1 MTFTRTLPRAAT
13 LQPQPSVLNTPF
25 YVPRPGMHTCACVHT
40 QATSQ
45 AGRKCRCQGSIS
57 VAPWT
62 FPWQASRGGKQRMGR
77 EDLSSKLTQISS
89 EGPFPFLSDLLYKT
103 TDFYRFQDSSGNR
116 KKDQENGKS
125 LSSGQSRL
133 ESKVHHALLLLAS
146 PGSSSSPHK
155 TLSSGCINI
164 RPDVIK

>member
-1 MTFTRTLPRAAT
+1 MCLCTHRPQVRQKGNADAKVLYPWHLGPFPGR
-13 LQPQPSVLNTPF
+13 LQREEN
-25 YVPRPGMHTCACVHT
+25 
-40 QATSQ
+40 
-45 AGRKCRCQGSIS
+45 KE
-57 VAPWT
+57 WE
-62 FPWQASRGGKQRMGR
+62 GKT
-77 EDLSSKLTQISS
+77 SSKLTQISS

-125 LSSGQSRL
+125 LSSGQPRL

-155 TLSSGCINI
+155 ALSSGCINI
-164 RPDVIK
+164 RSDVMK